1 MSDRLRH
8 PLARAAALALL
19 AVLAVPL
26 PAAAGDDKPS
36 RKERKEQAEAA
47 AKLPEKYRAWYEEV
61 QYILTDEERA
71 AFLALEKDYQRDAFI
86 QRFWAERDP
95 YPDTARNEFKD
106 RWTERVAFARSE
118 FGALDD
124 ARGKIL
130 LTNGPPAA
138 RIVSRCNTLLWP
150 LEVWYYRGSD
160 TSGYEFFIVFYKR
173 WGAGK
178 FRIWD
183 PFEGIPALFVDGE
196 RGVSMVAVRDGC
208 LDGEALAAG
217 IGWVARQGSH
227 SYSVLMSRIDTPP
240 AGPKGE
246 WVATFKS
253 YSTDLAEGTA
263 TFPARVALEYPGRH
277 QARTVLQGVLTVPVT
292 EAAAI
297 QLGEFRSYNFVL
309 TGEVLQAGQLFES
322 FRYKFDFPVEEVS
335 GESLAMVFERSLRP
349 GDYTLTLKL
358 EDLNGKRFFREE
370 RQLTVPQVTGGM
382 PPLPPADAES
392 ARLLAE
398 ANAAI
403 STGDRTIQLIEPHGD
418 LHTGMLRFE
427 TMTTGAGIEKVTF
440 ELDGKPLLTKK
451 KPPYS
456 VELDLGSLP
465 RTHLLTA
472 VAYDAAGTELARDEL
487 TLNAGGHRFA
497 VDLVEPRRGKRY
509 ENSLRAEAEV
519 QVPEGQAVERVE
531 FYLNETLI
539 ATLYQAPFAQP
550 ILLPKSA
557 DLAYVRAVAYLVDG
571 NTTED
576 TVFVNAPD
584 YLDELDIE
592 FVELYTTV
600 VDRQGHPAEGLG
612 KGDFTV
618 VEDGVKQEI
627 VRFEKVSDRPYH
639 AAVLLDVS
647 ASMETEIERAQAAA
661 LRFFEQAVR
670 PKDRAA
676 VVTFNDRPTLAAK
689 FTSEQKSLAAAL
701 AGLKAER
708 GTALYDSLIFS
719 LYYFNGVRGQKAVIL
734 LSDGK
739 DESSRFSY
747 EDALEYARR
756 AGVTIY
762 AIGLGEE
769 VDKKKL
775 TRLAEETGGRGF
787 FLQDASQLAAIYT
800 TIQQEL
806 RSQYLV
812 AYQSTNTTGD
822 DFRTVEVKL
831 ARGGLEAKTMRGY
844 YP

>member
-1 MSDRLRH
+1 MTPRSRLVTA
-8 PLARAAALALL
+8 LSALALL
-19 AVLAVPL
+19 ALLAAPA
-26 PAAAGDDKPS
+26 PAAAADKLS
-36 RKERKEQAEAA
+36 RKERKELAATA

-61 QYILTDEERA
+61 DYILTDEERA

-86 QRFWAERDP
+86 QRFWAARDP
-95 YPDTARNEFKD
+95 FPDTARNEFKD
-106 RWTERVAFARSE
+106 RWSERVALARSE

-124 ARGKIL
+124 ARGKML
-130 LTNGPPAA
+130 LTNGPPLA
-138 RIVSRCNTLLWP
+138 RIVSTCNTILWP
-150 LEVWYYRGSD
+150 VEVWYYRGSE
-160 TSGYEFFIVFYKR
+160 TVGFEFFLVFYKR

-178 FRIWD
+178 FRLWE
-183 PFEGIPALFVDGE
+183 PSEGLDALFQDGQ
-196 RGVSMVAVRDGC
+196 RSANVQAIYDGC
-208 LDGEALAAG
+208 MDGDKLAAG
-217 IGWVARQGSH
+217 IGWVARQGFH
-227 SYSVLMSRIDTPP
+227 SYAVILSKVETRPE
-240 AGPKGE
+240 APKGE
-246 WVATFKS
+246 WVSTFKS

-277 QARTVLQGVLTVPVT
+277 QARTVVQGVVTVPVS
-292 EAAAI
+292 EATAV

-309 TGEVLQAGQLFES
+309 TGEMLQGGQLFES
-322 FRYKFDFPVEEVS
+322 FRYKFDFPVEEVT
-335 GESLAMVFERSLRP
+335 GESLAMIFERSLRP

-358 EDLNGKRFFREE
+358 EDVNGKRFFREE
-370 RQLTVPQVTGGM
+370 RQLAVPQVAGGM

-403 STGDRTIQLIEPHGD
+403 TTGDRTIQLIEPHGD

-427 TMTTGAGIEKVTF
+427 TMTTGTGIEKVTF

-465 RTHLLTA
+465 RTHLLSA
-472 VAYDAAGTELARDEL
+472 VAFDAAGAELARDEL

-539 ATLYQAPFAQP
+539 ATLYQAPYAQP
-550 ILLPKSA
+550 ILLPKDA
-557 DLAYVRAVAYLVDG
+557 DLAYVRAVAYLADG
-571 NTTED
+571 NSTED

-584 YLDELDIE
+584 YLDELAIE

-600 VDRQGHPAEGLG
+600 VDRQGHPVAGLG

-618 VEDGVKQEI
+618 VEDGVRQEI
-627 VRFEKVSDRPYH
+627 ARFETVSDRPYH

-647 ASMETEIERAQAAA
+647 ASMEPEMERAQNAA

-676 VVTFNDRPTLAAK
+676 VITFNDRPALGAK
-689 FTSEQKSLAAAL
+689 FTSDQKSLAAAL

-708 GTALYDSLIFS
+708 GTSLYDSIIFS
-719 LYYFNGVRGQKAVIL
+719 LYYFNGVKGQKAVIL

-739 DESSRFSY
+739 DESSRFTY

-756 AGVTIY
+756 AGVTVY
-762 AIGLGEE
+762 AIGLGED

-787 FLQDASQLAAIYT
+787 FLKDASQLAAIYT

-822 DFRTVEVKL
+822 DFRTVDVKL